1 MPHAMSP
8 ERAEILGLEALS
20 WLVGDS
26 EALDKFLSASGVSGD
41 ELRDAAGSPELTVAI
56 LDFLLAHEPIL
67 LAFCDANAQDS
78 QSVHRA
84 RQTLQPDTGS
94 S

>member
-20 WLVGDS
+20 WLVGDP
-26 EALDKFLSASGVSGD
+26 EALEKFLAASGVSGD

-67 LAFCDANAQDS
+67 LAFCKAGGSDS

-84 RQTLQPDTGS
+84 RQTLQPES
-94 S
+94 